1 VKLEAMLAQKTA
13 EARIL
18 QRVSGEINSTLDLDE
33 ILHIVLRTMDEL
45 FGFRHSLI
53 LLLDDSGEKLSV
65 AASRG
70 YQEQAVGAQV
80 AVGTGLIGVVA
91 KKRRMMRLTNLGQQ
105 RAYLSTIRKEFERA
119 GRAGELGEVRKL
131 PGLPEAESQIAIPLM
146 IKDQLIGVFSVES
159 EEKRVFTERDEVLMS
174 IVANQAA
181 SAIHNA
187 RLYRAERER
196 SQELAEA
203 HQGLKLLNDTL
214 EDRVRARTE
223 DLHRANRELRDAQ
236 AQLIQTAKMA
246 ALGDLVAGVAH
257 EINTPLGSIRASADL
272 ARRALTIVRD
282 VLESEEF
289 REGPSL
295 PEKLGRSV
303 QALEDAMA
311 TTFTGAE
318 RIIGIVQSLRQFAR
332 LDEAERKPADIHEGI
347 DSTLTLLHHKLK
359 QGIEV
364 IRDYGDL
371 PKMECFPGRLNQVFM
386 NLLLNAVQALAG
398 GGTITITTRR
408 EGNEAVL
415 HFADTGCGIPKENL
429 ERIFD
434 PGFTTKGVGVGT
446 GLGLA
451 VSYRIIQG
459 HHGTIAV
466 SSEPGRGSRFTI
478 RLPIASR
485 RPSLTDWEAEAG
497 LRPDR

>member
-1 VKLEAMLAQKTA
+1 VERDANLAQKTA

-18 QRVSGEINSTLDLDE
+18 QQVSGEINSTLDLDE

-45 FGFRHSLI
+45 FGFQHSLI
-53 LLLDDSGEKLSV
+53 LLLDDSGEKLRV

-70 YQEQAVGAQV
+70 YQEQAVGAEV

-91 KKRRMMRLTNLGQQ
+91 KKRRMMRLSNLGQQ
-105 RAYLSTIRKEFERA
+105 RAYLTTIRKEFERA
-119 GRAGELGEVRKL
+119 GRGGELGEATKL
-131 PGLPEAESQIAIPLM
+131 PGLPEAESQIAIPLT

-187 RLYRAERER
+187 RLYRAEQER
-196 SQELAEA
+196 RQELAEA
-203 HQGLKLLNDTL
+203 HQRLQLLNDTL
-214 EDRVRARTE
+214 EERVRARTE
-223 DLHRANRELRDAQ
+223 DLHRANRELKDAQ

-257 EINTPLGSIRASADL
+257 EINTPIGSIRASADL
-272 ARRALTIVRD
+272 ARRALTIVRE

-289 REGPSL
+289 HPRASQSGR
-295 PEKLGRSV
+295 LGRSV

-311 TTFTGAE
+311 TTLSGAE
-318 RIIGIVQSLRQFAR
+318 RIIGIVKSLRQFAR
-332 LDEAERKPADIHEGI
+332 LDEAERKRVDIHEGI
-347 DSTLTLLHHKLK
+347 DSTLTLVGHKLK

-371 PKMECFPGRLNQVFM
+371 PKIECFPSRLNQVFM
-386 NLLLNAVQALAG
+386 NLLLNAVESMPG
-398 GGTITITTRR
+398 GGRITISTRR
-408 EGNEAVL
+408 EGDQAVL
-415 HFADTGCGIPKENL
+415 DFADTGGGIPKEHL
-429 ERIFD
+429 ERVFD

-451 VSYRIIQG
+451 ISYRIVQS
-459 HHGTIAV
+459 HQGTITV
-466 SSEPGRGSRFTI
+466 SSEPGQGSRFTI
-478 RLPIASR
+478 RLPLAAP
-485 RPSLTDWEAEAG
+485 RPSLADWQAEAG
-497 LRPDR
+497 LRPDP